1 MNKYERKYREKTS
14 NIRNNQKAILE
25 SFKLKKGYQVYSAEE
40 LDLPLIH
47 NYESI
52 VSSAEKKLK
61 KEINFKQIFNAE
73 VDEIR
78 DGFSTSKRYQLN
90 LNITKYDG
98 LVDIFRGLVIKAI
111 GNEYPL
117 NRPVALWSN
126 SGCPA
131 QREHRD
137 YQTRLEQLCFGV
149 LWSPFM
155 DTSLLLSEYSHNT
168 TQALKVLLI

>member
-40 LDLPLIH
+40 LDLPLIQ
-47 NYESI
+47 NYELK

-98 LVDIFRGLVIKAI
+98 LVDIFRI
-111 GNEYPL
+111 Y
-117 NRPVALWSN
+117 
-126 SGCPA
+126 
-131 QREHRD
+131 
-137 YQTRLEQLCFGV
+137 Y
-149 LWSPFM
+149 
-155 DTSLLLSEYSHNT
+155 
-168 TQALKVLLI
+168 